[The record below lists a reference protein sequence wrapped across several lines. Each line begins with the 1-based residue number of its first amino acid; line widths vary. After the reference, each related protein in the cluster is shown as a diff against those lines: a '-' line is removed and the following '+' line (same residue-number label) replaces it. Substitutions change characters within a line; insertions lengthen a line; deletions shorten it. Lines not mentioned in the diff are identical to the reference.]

1 MQKIRFSDNG
11 KSSKS
16 FFPPPKIRENSC
28 NALYK
33 SFAGVNFTV
42 DLS

>member
-1 MQKIRFSDNG
+1 MQKVQFSDNG
-11 KSSKS
+11 KSPKP

-28 NALYK
+28 NILYK
-33 SFAGVNFTV
+33 SFAGVSFTV